1 MEIVDRIRTKIN
13 NFYKRVSAVVRKF
26 SQAYLFVVILMAL
39 AGYALI
45 FLFPVLVIISIER
58 LFDVLPNTDLNNW
71 QPAVIWLVTLLISAL
86 FSYRIIKIKPQQPEG
101 LTLNAEKTP
110 EIFKLVEQYR
120 SHFKRPKIDRIV
132 ITKEYELD
140 IIKVPKWGLPV
151 WSTNTMV
158 IGLPVLLCF
167 PQKQFECMLARR
179 IGQFSKRHNPIL
191 NWLYQLRPIWQQYS
205 IAYGKQQYID
215 RFFLKWLISVYASM
229 YSAISTYAA
238 RLDELNADTYAM
250 EIFIHDD
257 VREMITADSVYSHYM
272 KQRYWPAIEK
282 VASVKADASLTPYK
296 NISASMLASM
306 KDSKLRSLI
315 NEVFKKEP
323 DRKNPR
329 AELKQRLE
337 NIGHD
342 SPYMSEPANEFAATK
357 CLGSS
362 ANAVISLIDKLWLN
376 DYLKKIK
383 KSRKNN

>member
-1 MEIVDRIRTKIN
+1 MEIFDRIHTKIN

-26 SQAYLFVVILMAL
+26 YRTYVFIVVLLAL

-45 FLFPVLVIISIER
+45 FLFPALVLISIGR
-58 LFDVLPNTDLNNW
+58 LYDVLPNTDLNNW
-71 QPAVIWLVTLLISAL
+71 QPAVIWLVTLVVATL
-86 FSYRIIKIKPQQPEG
+86 FSYRIIRIKPNQPEG
-101 LTLNAEKTP
+101 LRLAVEKTP
-110 EIFKLVEQYR
+110 ELFKIVEQYR

-132 ITKEYELD
+132 VTKEYELD
-140 IIKVPKWGLPV
+140 IIKVPLWGLPI

-191 NWLYQLRPIWQQYS
+191 NWLYQLRSIWKQYS
-205 IAYGKQQYID
+205 ITYGRQKYID
-215 RFFLKWLISVYASM
+215 RFFLKWMISAYASI
-229 YSAISTYAA
+229 YSSISTYAA

-257 VREMITADSVYSHYM
+257 VREMITADSVYSYYM

-282 VASVKADASLTPYK
+282 IASVKADASLTPYK
-296 NISASMLASM
+296 NISASLLNTM
-306 KDSKLRSLI
+306 KDSKLRSLV
-315 NEVFKKEP
+315 NEVFKTEL

-329 AELKQRLE
+329 ACLKQRLE

-342 SPYMSEPANEFAATK
+342 APYMSDATGEPAATK
-357 CLGSS
+357 YLGAS

-376 DYLKKIK
+376 DYLKKTK
-383 KSRKNN
+383 KARKK